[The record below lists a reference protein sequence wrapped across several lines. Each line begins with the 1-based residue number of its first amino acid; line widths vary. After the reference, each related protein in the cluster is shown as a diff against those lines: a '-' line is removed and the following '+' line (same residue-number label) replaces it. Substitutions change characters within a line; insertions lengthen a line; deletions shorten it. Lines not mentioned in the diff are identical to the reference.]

1 MSGLVGNPKDR
12 FFRNMAIILLLYS
25 QIIYIA
31 RNPKDV
37 VVSFYYYICYL
48 KPVTRYDGKFKDF
61 CDLFIQD
68 KGSLHISY
76 QNCSGA
82 IEIGSLR
89 YNIILYFT
97 VKTNVYQNLIK
108 LVFSLI

>member
-1 MSGLVGNPKDR
+1 MLLGRATSIR
-12 FFRNMAIILLLYS
+12 FISTVRRSSLCLPWTGFLDTRLNIF

-68 KGSLHISY
+68 KRMY
-76 QNCSGA
+76 M
-82 IEIGSLR
+82 
-89 YNIILYFT
+89 
-97 VKTNVYQNLIK
+97 
-108 LVFSLI
+108 